1 MPIVPC
7 FAYNHIIK
15 QQMSL
20 FLNENGKHSLPSPQ
34 KVWYKKA
41 KSWYK
46 NRNSWHLTLKITY

>member
-20 FLNENGKHSLPSPQ
+20 FLNENGKQNTHCPVHKKFGTKKL
-34 KVWYKKA
+34 KVDTKIA
-41 KSWYK
+41 
-46 NRNSWHLTLKITY
+46 TLDI